1 METIKEEQKIL
12 VKYIREKDEYSAK
25 LCFDKKGNP
34 FAHLQ
39 KSKGKVIGC
48 VVSTANGVVGW
59 SLINKLDRPW
69 ITDYSEEQWNNFSK
83 KEYAIAM
90 EKNEWHE
97 YSPKEQNELLIKTK
111 NIAFNIAFNRSLKNE
126 SLTVEELEGKYFDI
140 PASIH
145 AEVDKMINRSKVY
158 FK

>member
-25 LCFDKKGNP
+25 LCFDKKGKP

-48 VVSTANGVVGW
+48 IVSTSNGVVGW

-69 ITDYSEEQWNNFSK
+69 INNYSTEQWNNFTP
-83 KEYAIAM
+83 KEYNIAM
-90 EKNEWHE
+90 EKIDWSD

-126 SLTVEELEGKYFDI
+126 SLTVEELEGRYFDI
-140 PASIH
+140 PDSIH
-145 AEVDKMINRSKVY
+145 NEVEKVINRSKVY